1 MFVRSKGVRSCVR
14 LRLVAPILFISALLS
29 NLSAQQIL
37 TIDEAISLALQNN
50 GDALAALS
58 SVQGAEARLQAARS
72 RLYPSVEPNYSYTN
86 SRVSGSGQ
94 TLNTDQR
101 QGGISAQWLLLDSGQ
116 RDLSVRQSSRSLEFT
131 RFSTRNTLRQI
142 IFQTTRAYYDVL
154 RRMELLKVAESS
166 VERAKTLLDAAKAQ
180 ADPAVGVAP
189 QKDVLQAE
197 ADLANAEVQL
207 ITAQNNYETAQT
219 ELKRIIGWQM
229 NTPLPRLTETP
240 DPPVPVQLPDLKM
253 LQEQALLQRPDIQT
267 SELNVQI
274 ERLGVRSAQLDTLP
288 SFQVSANASH
298 NFEPRNQDQ
307 TQLRFTA
314 SYPLFDG
321 GLTRSNL
328 KSAQATLQSAE
339 YRYEQAKRDALAD
352 VEIAYLNYVEAG
364 KRLTASK
371 KAVEAARTNYN
382 AASESQK
389 EGVGTIIEVITAQT
403 ALITAETNAVQAIYD
418 YFIADLQLKIA
429 TGTPLPQEK

>member
-1 MFVRSKGVRSCVR
+1 MFIRSKGVRSYVR
-14 LRLVAPILFISALLS
+14 LRLVAPILFILALLS
-29 NLSAQQIL
+29 NLSAQQVL

-50 GDALAALS
+50 GDVLAALS

-72 RLYPSVEPNYSYTN
+72 RFYPSVEPNYSYTN

-131 RFSTRNTLRQI
+131 RWSTRNTIRQI

-154 RRMELLKVAESS
+154 RQMELLKVAESS

-180 ADPAVGVAP
+180 ADPAVGTAP

-219 ELKRIIGWQM
+219 ELRRIIGWQM
-229 NTPLPRLTETP
+229 NMPLPRLTEAQGA
-240 DPPVPVQLPDLKM
+240 PVQVQLPDLKM
-253 LQEQALLQRPDIQT
+253 LQEQALLQRPDVQI
-267 SELNVQI
+267 SKLNVQI

-307 TQLRFTA
+307 TQLRFIA

-328 KSAQATLQSAE
+328 KSAQADLQSAE
-339 YRYEQAKRDALAD
+339 YRYEQTKRDALAD
-352 VEIAYLNYVEAG
+352 VEIAYLNLIETG
-364 KRLTASK
+364 RRLAASK
-371 KAVEAARTNYN
+371 KAVEAARTNYL

-403 ALITAETNAVQAIYD
+403 ALVTAETNAVQALYD
-418 YFIADLQLKIA
+418 YYIVDLQLKIA
-429 TGTPLPQEK
+429 TGVPLPQEK